1 MEMKVVRKPV
11 KPKVAKAVKAKAVK
25 PKVAKPKVAK
35 AVKAET
41 KANFINM
48 KAVKAAV
55 KDRIQWVYQN
65 QKKAGLGGAAGIGL
79 IGLGAYMLMRK
90 QAVNVVE
97 KGELKVDQ
105 IVKIAQ
111 DYIKEGGGNVQKTMK
126 GIEKKIAMATA
137 AAGALNVAGI
147 GANLYGATRP
157 RNSNVNLSKAA
168 SNPANLQEIMSVIA
182 EGGWA
187 RPDLTPGS
195 MSGFPGAELV
205 DSAPRSAYENKIS
218 NAKDAIDQIY
228 TAFPRPEVERV
239 QEALS
244 QHIVKIHDRLV
255 GDKPLP
261 VPTRVNVMKQI
272 GVVLLRLGAVAT
284 GGGAAA
290 NRGAMD
296 VVPT

>member
-1 MEMKVVRKPV
+1 MEMKVVRKPA
-11 KPKVAKAVKAKAVK
+11 KPKVVKAKVVKAVK

-79 IGLGAYMLMRK
+79 IGYMLMRK
-90 QAVNVVE
+90 EAVNVVE

-137 AAGALNVAGI
+137 AAGALKVAEM

-157 RNSNVNLSKAA
+157 RNLSKAA

-261 VPTRVNVMKQI
+261 VPTRVNGMKQI